1 MARLSFH
8 PWGPTTTGRQ
18 STLQPGS
25 KARASGWR
33 AADSF
38 LRVRKSIRSVND
50 FGNFRVGMRPS
61 LAPFRVSVGA
71 VSSVFA
77 PGVGAVSGVSA
88 LGDSIFAVGS
98 AGFGRTGSAV
108 FGLDDDFQTLG
119 RPMSEKFRT
128 QTYRDCRRM
137 STGVLLH
144 LDDVG
149 IWWRPRQDSNL
160 RPTV

>member
-50 FGNFRVGMRPS
+50 FCNFRVGVRRS